1 MSSVPVY
8 HLSPTGRA
16 AIDAESARIRQELAA
31 RRAERESRLQPRQG
45 LDGIE
50 ASTANFLAVA
60 EAVPPQAEDSPDR
73 P

>member
-31 RRAERESRLQPRQG
+31 RRAERESRLQPQLG
-45 LDGIE
+45 FDGMA
-50 ASTANFLAVA
+50 ASTARIRAAA
-60 EAVPPQAEDSPDR
+60 EGEEP
-73 P
+73 

>member
-1 MSSVPVY
+1 MHTVPLY

-31 RRAERESRLQPRQG
+31 RRAEREARPQPQQG
-45 LDGIE
+45 PDGTTRS
-50 ASTANFLAVA
+50 AWPGLTAG
-60 EAVPPQAEDSPDR
+60 EAVDPPVQDASVR

>member
-1 MSSVPVY
+1 MISVPVY

-16 AIDAESARIRQELAA
+16 AIDAESARIRHELAA

-45 LDGIE
+45 LDGME
-50 ASTANFLAVA
+50 ASASPFRAAA
-60 EAVPPQAEDSPDR
+60 EAVAPQAEDATLR